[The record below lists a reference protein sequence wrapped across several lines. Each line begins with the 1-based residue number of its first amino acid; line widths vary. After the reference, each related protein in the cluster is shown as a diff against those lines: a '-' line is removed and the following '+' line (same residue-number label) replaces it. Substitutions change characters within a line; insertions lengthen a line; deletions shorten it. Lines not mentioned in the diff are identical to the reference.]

1 MVERRTENPGVS
13 GPIPLLGTMKL
24 KEDSNSLFLLNL
36 RRNRPSKR
44 LLRLFSLSLQ
54 TILVEQ

>member
-1 MVERRTENPGVS
+1 
-13 GPIPLLGTMKL
+13 MKL

-44 LLRLFSLSLQ
+44 LLRLFSGFTNHPCRAIDFL
-54 TILVEQ
+54 I

>member
-1 MVERRTENPGVS
+1 
-13 GPIPLLGTMKL
+13 MKL